1 MSNIMNNSEYL
12 DIVKRLATGSGF
24 YQGNANSKPIEEKN
38 IEVAKGL
45 IEGMLKAYEYNKTK

>member
-1 MSNIMNNSEYL
+1 MNIKDL
-12 DIVKRLATGSGF
+12 DIVKKLATGSGF

-45 IEGMLKAYEYNKTK
+45 IEGMLKAYEYNKTKQN